1 MVCVSIGDVTV
12 DDCLKILKNVEFAEI
27 RMDRMEIT
35 KKDVKRIFSAHK
47 KLIATFKEG
56 YAPQEKREDLLI
68 EAIEQGAAYVD
79 VDLSS
84 PKDFFLRINKKAK
97 EKGTKLIVSYH
108 NFKRTES
115 LPELIEIVSSCLSI
129 GDYGKI
135 SCMVKEDED
144 NLNLLKLLKIPEF
157 KGKVIVTG
165 MGEKGKITRILSPIL
180 GSPFTFACYKKG
192 KEMAEGQVQ
201 MDTLLEI
208 FSLLLE
214 VKGCDSMQ

>member
-12 DDCLKILKNVEFAEI
+12 DDCLRILEEVEFAEI
-27 RMDRMEIT
+27 RMDRLEIK

-47 KLIATFKEG
+47 NLVATFKEG
-56 YAPQEKREDLLI
+56 HAPQKKREDFLI

-79 VDLSS
+79 VDLNS
-84 PKDFFLRINKKAK
+84 PKNFFLRVSRKAR

-108 NFKRTES
+108 NFERTDS
-115 LPELIEIVSSCLSI
+115 LPELIEIASLCLST

-135 SCMVKEDED
+135 SCMVNEDED
-144 NLNLLKLLKIPEF
+144 NLSLLKLLKIPEF
-157 KGKVIVTG
+157 KGKIIVIG

-201 MDTLLEI
+201 MDTLSEML
-208 FSLLLE
+208 SLLLE
-214 VKGCDSMQ
+214 AKGCGSTQ